1 MVSLRRHRQ
10 RAFRDALTD
19 LLAPHHGFAPTLRIA
34 DFEVKDWISLPERVD
49 RMRHLL
55 LARL

>member
-1 MVSLRRHRQ
+1 LW
-10 RAFRDALTD
+10 
-19 LLAPHHGFAPTLRIA
+19 TLRIA